1 METVQ
6 GLLTRRCTRVALHQV
21 RYKKQIYRNRK
32 PPTWASQVAL
42 DMFDQYYKRQFGTR
56 WSSIRLALL
65 SEPKHAAL
73 VNNYGHA
80 PEAVCAY
87 LEALG
92 AVDIMDANV
101 QQALRPVRRAKR
113 GVQGAAHVATVQEE
127 TKTVEHS
134 WSEESMYDDD
144 DDDVPNPVT
153 GEPGLTGGVSGQDS
167 PVSLPDIPT
176 NLRLLSMADTS
187 RFPPAKPDPD
197 GILTYYVLD
206 AASIL
211 PVLALN
217 LKPGDIVL
225 DMCAGPGGKT
235 LAIINTS
242 VSLSGIIANEPK
254 ASRCK
259 RLNQVLRLYLQR
271 GLSVQKGVKVTSF
284 DGCRWGKMSPN
295 SFDKVLVDV
304 PCTSDRHSL
313 THDEKTNIFHVSRLR
328 ERTELPDLQ
337 VKLLSSALAAVRPGG
352 EVVYSTCTMSQMQ
365 NEGVV
370 YMAMEHANQTS
381 NILTEVADV
390 SNLVQF
396 FQQTFTFSEGCRIG
410 ALVLPSLPNNWGPMY
425 FCRLRRIN

>member
-6 GLLTRRCTRVALHQV
+6 GLLSRRYARLALHQV
-21 RYKKQIYRNRK
+21 RYKKTVYRNRK

-73 VNNYGHA
+73 VNNFGHD
-80 PEAVCAY
+80 PEAVCAD

-92 AVDIMDANV
+92 AVDVMDG
-101 QQALRPVRRAKR
+101 QQALRPARRAKR
-113 GVQGAAHVATVQEE
+113 GVRG
-127 TKTVEHS
+127 S
-134 WSEESMYDDD
+134 PSL
-144 DDDVPNPVT
+144 PVT
-153 GEPGLTGGVSGQDS
+153 A
-167 PVSLPDIPT
+167 T
-176 NLRLLSMADTS
+176 NLRLYSMADTS
-187 RFPPAKPDPD
+187 RFPPAQPDAD
-197 GILTYYVLD
+197 GILTYYAMD
-206 AASIL
+206 AASVL

-217 LKPGDIVL
+217 LNSGDIVL

-235 LAIINTS
+235 LAILNTS

-254 ASRCK
+254 SSRLK

-284 DGCRWGKMSPN
+284 DGCRWGKVSAN
-295 SFDKVLVDV
+295 SFDRVLVDV
-304 PCTSDRHSL
+304 PCTTDRHSL
-313 THDEKTNIFHVSRLR
+313 THDEKTNIFHVARAR
-328 ERTELPDLQ
+328 ERTELTDLQ

-370 YMAMEHANQTS
+370 YMAMEHANQNS
-381 NILTEVADV
+381 NILAEVADV
-390 SNLVQF
+390 SGLVQF
-396 FQQTFTFSEGCRIG
+396 FRNTFTFSEGCRIG

>member
-6 GLLTRRCTRVALHQV
+6 GLLSRRYARLALHQV
-21 RYKKQIYRNRK
+21 RYKKTIYRNRK

-73 VNNYGHA
+73 VNNFGHD
-80 PEAVCAY
+80 PEAVCAD

-92 AVDIMDANV
+92 AVDVMDG
-101 QQALRPVRRAKR
+101 QQALRPARRAKR
-113 GVQGAAHVATVQEE
+113 GVRGSAHVATVQPE
-127 TKTVEHS
+127 TVE
-134 WSEESMYDDD
+134 ESYDDD
-144 DDDVPNPVT
+144 DNVQSHGTQET
-153 GEPGLTGGVSGQDS
+153 GVERVRDEESS
-167 PVSLPDIPT
+167 PSLPVAAT
-176 NLRLLSMADTS
+176 NLRLYSMADTS
-187 RFPPAKPDPD
+187 RFPPAQPDAD
-197 GILTYYVLD
+197 GILTYYAMD
-206 AASIL
+206 AASVL

-217 LKPGDIVL
+217 LNSGDIVL

-235 LAIINTS
+235 LAILNTS

-254 ASRCK
+254 SSRLK

-284 DGCRWGKMSPN
+284 DGCRWGKVSPN
-295 SFDKVLVDV
+295 SFDRVLVDV
-304 PCTSDRHSL
+304 PCTTDRHSL
-313 THDEKTNIFHVSRLR
+313 THDEKTNIFHVARAR
-328 ERTELPDLQ
+328 ERTELTDLQ

-370 YMAMEHANQTS
+370 YMAMEHANQNS
-381 NILTEVADV
+381 NILAEVADV
-390 SNLVQF
+390 SGLVQF
-396 FQQTFTFSEGCRIG
+396 FRNTFTFSEGCRIG

>member
-6 GLLTRRCTRVALHQV
+6 GLLTRRYTRLALHQV
-21 RYKKQIYRNRK
+21 RYKKQMYRNRK

-42 DMFDQYYKRQFGTR
+42 DMFDQYYKRQFGTC

-73 VNNYGHA
+73 VNNFGHN
-80 PEAVCAY
+80 PEAVCAE
-87 LEALG
+87 LEMLG
-92 AVDIMDANV
+92 AVDIMDG
-101 QQALRPVRRAKR
+101 QQALRPAWRAKR
-113 GVQGAAHVATVQEE
+113 GVRGTAHVATVQQE
-127 TKTVEHS
+127 TKTVEPL
-134 WSEESMYDDD
+134 WSEENVYDDD
-144 DDDVPNPVT
+144 DDVQSAGNREHGQTGDVSRLV
-153 GEPGLTGGVSGQDS
+153 QDS
-167 PVSLPDIPT
+167 SVSLPDVAT
-176 NLRLLSMADTS
+176 NLRLFAMSDTS
-187 RFPPAKPDPD
+187 RFPPAKPDTD
-197 GILTYYVLD
+197 GILTYYILD
-206 AASIL
+206 AASVL

-217 LKPGDIVL
+217 LKAGDIVL

-242 VSLSGIIANEPK
+242 VSLSGIVANEPK
-254 ASRCK
+254 SSRCK

-313 THDEKTNIFHVSRLR
+313 THDEKTNIFHVARQR
-328 ERTELPDLQ
+328 ERTEMTDLQ
-337 VKLLSSALAAVRPGG
+337 VKLLSAALAAVRPGG

-381 NILTEVADV
+381 NILAEVADV

-396 FQQTFTFSEGCRIG
+396 FQHSFTFSEGCRIG
-410 ALVLPSLPNNWGPMY
+410 ALVLPSLPNNWGPLY